1 MPTIIHIQETT
12 STNDY
17 LQQKIKNEL
26 LEEGSVV
33 VCDFQTQGRGAANNK
48 WESEKNKNLLFS
60 MLLYPDFVEIKKQ
73 FIISQ
78 VVSLGL
84 VDYLNTITSGFTVK
98 WPNDIYWQDK
108 KIAGILIENNLRNN
122 FLSESIIGIGLNINQ
137 IKFLSDAPNPVSL
150 KNIMGFDYD
159 LGTVLTDVQKSIFA
173 RYLQLLQG
181 GTSRIQK
188 DYKKAMYR
196 NEGFYLYEDKNGVF
210 LAKIHQVKEEGF
222 LVLETENKEKRQ
234 YAFKEVLFKI
244 L

>member
-1 MPTIIHIQETT
+1 
-12 STNDY
+12 
-17 LQQKIKNEL
+17 
-26 LEEGSVV
+26 
-33 VCDFQTQGRGAANNK
+33 
-48 WESEKNKNLLFS
+48 
-60 MLLYPDFVEIKKQ
+60 
-73 FIISQ
+73 
-78 VVSLGL
+78 
-84 VDYLNTITSGFTVK
+84 
-98 WPNDIYWQDK
+98 
-108 KIAGILIENNLRNN
+108 
-122 FLSESIIGIGLNINQ
+122 
-137 IKFLSDAPNPVSL
+137 
-150 KNIMGFDYD
+150 MGFDYD
-159 LGTVLTDVQKSIFA
+159 LGIVLTDVQKSIFA

>member
-60 MLLYPDFVEIKKQ
+60 MLLYPDFLEIKKQ

-98 WPNDIYWQDK
+98 WPNDIYWQDE

-159 LGTVLTDVQKSIFA
+159 LGIVLTDVQKSIFA

>member
-98 WPNDIYWQDK
+98 WPNDIYWQDE

-159 LGTVLTDVQKSIFA
+159 LGIVLTDVQKSIFA

>member
-98 WPNDIYWQDK
+98 WPNDIYWQDE

-137 IKFLSDAPNPVSL
+137 MKFLSDAPNPVSL
-150 KNIMGFDYD
+150 KNIMGFDHD
-159 LGTVLTDVQKSIFA
+159 LGIVLPDVQKSIFA

>member
-98 WPNDIYWQDK
+98 WPNDIYWQDE

-137 IKFLSDAPNPVSL
+137 MKFLSDAPNPVSL

-159 LGTVLTDVQKSIFA
+159 LGIVLTDVQKSIFA

>member
-1 MPTIIHIQETT
+1 MPIIIHIQETT

-48 WESEKNKNLLFS
+48 WESEKDKNLLFS
-60 MLLYPDFVEIKKQ
+60 MLLCPDFVEIKKQ
-73 FIISQ
+73 FLISQ
-78 VVSLGL
+78 VVSLGI
-84 VDYLNTITSGFTVK
+84 VDYLNTIAPQFTIK

-108 KIAGILIENNLRNN
+108 KVAGILIENNLRND
-122 FLSESIIGIGLNINQ
+122 FLSESIIGIGLNVNQ
-137 IKFLSDAPNPVSL
+137 IFFLSNAPNPVSL
-150 KNIMGFDYD
+150 KNITGFDYD
-159 LGTVLTDVQKSIFA
+159 LGIVLTDVQKSIFA

-196 NEGFYLYEDKNGVF
+196 NKGFYPYEDKNGVF

-234 YAFKEVLFKI
+234 YAFKEVLFRI

>member
-26 LEEGSVV
+26 LEVGSVV
-33 VCDFQTQGRGAANNK
+33 VCDFQSQGRGAANNK

-98 WPNDIYWQDK
+98 WPNDIYWQDE

-159 LGTVLTDVQKSIFA
+159 LGIVLTDVQKSIFA

>member
-26 LEEGSVV
+26 LEEGSVL

-98 WPNDIYWQDK
+98 WPNDIYWQDE

-137 IKFLSDAPNPVSL
+137 MKFLSDAPNPVSL

-159 LGTVLTDVQKSIFA
+159 LGIVLTDVQKSIFA

-181 GTSRIQK
+181 GTSLIQK

>member
-98 WPNDIYWQDK
+98 WPNDIYWQDE

-137 IKFLSDAPNPVSL
+137 MKFLSDAPNPVSL

-159 LGTVLTDVQKSIFA
+159 LGIVLTDVQKSIFA

-181 GTSRIQK
+181 GTSLIQK

>member
-98 WPNDIYWQDK
+98 WPNDIYWQDE

-159 LGTVLTDVQKSIFA
+159 LGIVLTDVQKSIFA

-181 GTSRIQK
+181 GTSLIQK